1 MEEEKKDVEKPA
13 EAPKAK
19 PKPKKALAERIEERE
34 VCFDRLSRNTI
45 SALYNFTHIYI
56 FMYVKI

>member
-19 PKPKKALAERIEERE
+19 SKPKKALAERIEERE
-34 VCFDRLSRNTI
+34 VCFRCFPNYKVLCI
-45 SALYNFTHIYI
+45 
-56 FMYVKI
+56 V

>member
-1 MEEEKKDVEKPA
+1 MEEEKKDVEKKDVEKLA

-34 VCFDRLSRNTI
+34 VGFN
-45 SALYNFTHIYI
+45 A
-56 FMYVKI
+56 

>member
-19 PKPKKALAERIEERE
+19 AKPKKALAERIEERE
-34 VCFDRLSRNTI
+34 VRFNDFN
-45 SALYNFTHIYI
+45 
-56 FMYVKI
+56 